1 MTLVSSV
8 VSEIVGGGQKW
19 PPLAVRV
26 TKISVAV
33 RVLRCRN
40 QEARIIHC
48 PFFVFHLIRF
58 PRNLQSYQDY
68 QNYQD

>member
-8 VSEIVGGGQKW
+8 VSEIVGGGHW

-33 RVLRCRN
+33 RVLICLGLIN
-40 QEARIIHC
+40 LFVII
-48 PFFVFHLIRF
+48 I
-58 PRNLQSYQDY
+58 NAKNS
-68 QNYQD
+68 